1 MVKRIIILQSFP
13 TFDLVHCSLQ
23 LSSRQVNLIC
33 VMKAGTCVVSSILGK
48 GKGKFISPTFFRS
61 SQNPRATLVDYMPV
75 ISANQMTQ
83 SGVYS
88 EGSSIM
94 KHTLQQYEKL
104 CVMSKKRKLI
114 KTLEVHVNLVLHC
127 FDTYWYQRMCFSLIE
142 CYARSFTQNQP
153 SF

>member
-23 LSSRQVNLIC
+23 LSSRQIDLIIMC
-33 VMKAGTCVVSSILGK
+33 YESWYLC
-48 GKGKFISPTFFRS
+48 GKFISPTFFRS